1 MESWGEKSL
10 TLVVFIKKKF
20 FNKGC
25 DGKMNRK
32 PTKEMKTRSLKAFII
47 FCVALL
53 AIIGN
58 LFWLQIIKGEE
69 YRLKAERNQLSDTV
83 IAANRGTIYDSNMK
97 VIAQSASAWLVYINP
112 SKITTDEQKKLLVDG
127 FVDIFELDAETV
139 EKKVNRTQSGYE
151 KIIGQ
156 IDNNKKKELQEYL
169 SAHKD
174 QKLGTIVGID
184 PDTKRYYPLGSFAS
198 TIIGF
203 TGSEDVGRSG
213 LELKYNDILTG
224 EAGRIITA
232 KNALA
237 GEMPN
242 DYETVYDAEQGHSL
256 VLTIDEVIQ
265 YYLEQQLS
273 QAVTETQAK
282 YAYGIVMDVKTGAIL
297 GMSTMPDYNLNTP
310 YEIHSDSVLEEIKK
324 MEDEKEK
331 AQAETNALY
340 AQWRNRTITDSYEP
354 GSVFK
359 LFVAAAALEEGIMT
373 TDTTYNC
380 TSKIKVANYYQNCFN
395 HKAHGTQTVAQAL
408 PNSCNTFFITMGQ
421 KLGAVTFSKYFEAFG
436 FTEATGIDL
445 PSEVKPVAGKTYY
458 EAKNM
463 GIAELSSASFGQT
476 FQISPIQMITAV
488 SSLGNGGKLMRPYIV
503 DKVLDEDGNIIS
515 ETEPYVKRQV
525 ISEKTADIMTELME
539 QVVVWGTAKNAYV
552 AGYHVAGKTGTSEKI
567 GANLADESVAS
578 FAGFAPAN
586 NPQVAVFI
594 ALDEP
599 EYYATGGSGAAPVA
613 GRIFENI
620 LAYLNI
626 DPEYSDEEFAQATVT
641 APNLIGESAE
651 TVKSKASGFTVK
663 IVGDGTT
670 VLSQMPSSNQPM
682 PKGGVIVV
690 YTDETTE
697 RQTAVVPELTGL
709 TLTEANRAAVNAGFN
724 IKIAGTTQGST
735 QLLSYKQSVA
745 KDTVA
750 ETGSVITVYF
760 RSSEVISD

>member
-1 MESWGEKSL
+1 M
-10 TLVVFIKKKF
+10 
-20 FNKGC
+20 NK
-25 DGKMNRK
+25 K
-32 PTKEMKTRSLKAFII
+32 PTKQMESRSFKAFII

-53 AIIGN
+53 IIIGN
-58 LFWLQIIKGEE
+58 LFWIQIVKGEE

-112 SKITTDEQKKLLVDG
+112 SKITTDEQKQLLVDG
-127 FVDIFELDAETV
+127 FVDIFELDKESV
-139 EKKVNRTQSGYE
+139 EKKVNREQSGYE

-156 IDNNKKKELQEYL
+156 IDNTKKAELQEYVK
-169 SAHKD
+169 AHKD

-203 TGSEDVGRSG
+203 TGSEDIGRSG
-213 LELKYNDILTG
+213 LELKYNSELTG
-224 EAGRIITA
+224 EAGRRITA
-232 KNALA
+232 KNALS
-237 GEMPN
+237 GDMPN
-242 DYETVYDAEQGHSL
+242 DYETTYDARQGYSL

-265 YYLEQQLS
+265 YYLEQQLA
-273 QAVTETQAK
+273 QAVSETQSK

-297 GMSTMPDYNLNTP
+297 GMSTMPDYDLNSP
-310 YEIHSDSVLEEIKK
+310 YKIHSDAVIKEIQE
-324 MEDEKEK
+324 MEDDTAK

-340 AQWRNRTITDSYEP
+340 AQWRNRTVTDSYEP

-395 HKAHGTQTVAQAL
+395 HKAHGTQTVAEAL

-421 KLGAVTFSKYFEAFG
+421 KLGAETFSKYFEAFG
-436 FTEATGIDL
+436 FTETTGIDL
-445 PSEVKPVAGKTYY
+445 PSEAKPVAGKTYY
-458 EAKNM
+458 EAKDM

-488 SSLGNGGKLMRPYIV
+488 ASLGNGGKLMRPYVVSKI
-503 DKVLDEDGNIIS
+503 LDEDGNIVS

-525 ISEKTADIMTELME
+525 ISEKSADIMTQLME

-567 GANLADESVAS
+567 GANAADQTVAS

-586 NPQVAVFI
+586 NPEIAVFI

-599 EYYATGGSGAAPVA
+599 QYYSTGGSGAAPVA

-626 DPEYSDEEFAQATVT
+626 DPEYSDEEISQMTVT
-641 APNLIGESAE
+641 APNLIGESTE
-651 TVKSKASGFTVK
+651 TAKSKVTGFTVK
-663 IVGDGTT
+663 IIGEGTT
-670 VLSQMPSSNQPM
+670 VISQTPSSSQSM

-697 RQTAVVPELTGL
+697 KQKAVVPDLTGL
-709 TLTEANRAAVNAGFN
+709 TLTEANRTAANAGFN
-724 IKIAGTTQGST
+724 IKIAGTTQGSG
-735 QLLSYKQSVA
+735 QILSYKQSIA
-745 KDTVA
+745 KDTSA
-750 ETGSVITVYF
+750 ETGSIITVYF